1 MILIVKFKNLS
12 SSINIDSYIS
22 EVIINTGEEYLEDE
36 TLEKINSDLEIYLM
50 ISLYIQPILMGLSI
64 FFSIILGGIVAIILL
79 ILGKRKAYIPFVPFI
94 SLGTLL
100 SVFFGCQALNWY
112 IGLF

>member
-50 ISLYIQPILMGLSI
+50 E
-64 FFSIILGGIVAIILL
+64 
-79 ILGKRKAYIPFVPFI
+79 
-94 SLGTLL
+94 
-100 SVFFGCQALNWY
+100 
-112 IGLF
+112 